1 MINVTVEKRGAK
13 VCLFAKLEST
23 DGIDTTVLAG
33 QPVQFTV
40 VAVGTAKAVA
50 GTRCAE
56 PILMLGV
63 EDARRL
69 ARQILSD
76 TEGA

>member
-1 MINVTVEKRGAK
+1 MDVTVEKRGNR

-23 DGIDTTVLAG
+23 DGTNTTVLTG
-33 QPVQFTV
+33 QGIQFTV
-40 VAVGTAKAVA
+40 AAVGTAKAVA
-50 GTRCAE
+50 GTRCVE
-56 PILMLGV
+56 PILILGV

-76 TEGA
+76 TKEA